1 MLRVRTSLRVRVLRT
16 LKRKKKRTA
25 TIVRTRF
32 LRCHLCTRITLPS
45 LFTYT
50 FTLYANSVSAA
61 FIFTGRFLRTVLAFV
76 LRIAKTFAVFANSL
90 SRAIGWA
97 LGYDITCIT
106 LVSRIA
112 TARFLPTDSISVAL
126 ALIITRRFR
135 KTHGESL
142 WRGRLFS
149 WVCVCVRK

>member
-1 MLRVRTSLRVRVLRT
+1 MWKIFFFV
-16 LKRKKKRTA
+16 KKSPYREKRTA

-76 LRIAKTFAVFANSL
+76 LRIAKTFAVFADSL

-112 TARFLPTDSISVAL
+112 TARVLPTDSISVAL
-126 ALIITRRFR
+126 ALIIARIDFARR
-135 KTHGESL
+135 TGESL
-142 WRGRLFS
+142 FLRGVCC
-149 WVCVCVRK
+149 VCVCV